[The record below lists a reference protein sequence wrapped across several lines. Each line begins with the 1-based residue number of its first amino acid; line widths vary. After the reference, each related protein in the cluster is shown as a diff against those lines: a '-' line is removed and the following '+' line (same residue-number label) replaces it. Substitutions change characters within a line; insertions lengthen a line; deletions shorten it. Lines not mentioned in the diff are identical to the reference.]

1 MLVGSFWTLLVRTL
15 LAPLTIYITITTHA
29 SRVMDDFDFSF
40 SGSLLD
46 ANTTLSVLT
55 IDGQDVKLADG
66 RVITLRKKP
75 TTAEPPS
82 IDNIAGSFMDIDKI
96 FAEAELANRIK
107 NTDKDLEYFRPTL
120 ASSSSTTLE
129 MWTEKYRPQK
139 FLDLCSAGNDKAYRQ
154 LFRWLKDWGQPVDP
168 ADPPKHKILLVHGPP
183 GMGKTLAVHICARQ
197 LGYHL
202 EELNAANSLDQLP
215 LSSAA
220 NFDDKRAKTSSAL
233 RLRISNA
240 LSANTIG
247 ALNKPTCLVIDEI
260 DLATNTVDIVRALND
275 IIRDDIRASRTY
287 DNDKK
292 KRPKRLL
299 RPIICI
305 ANEIFPQG
313 SRHLGAVAAME
324 KLRPI
329 CDIVNLKKPVKTGIH
344 AIRDHL
350 QWIAKQEGINLDHK
364 GVTSVVDMCDAD
376 IRACINHLQ
385 FASRANKSSHNGT
398 YKDGLVS
405 WTEIVDLLFK
415 HNPKVPKDQAFQGLC
430 DTFLGESSKAAP
442 HIDRVMRGVF
452 NRYLDYEDNNMAKPL
467 EMADW
472 FAHYDLLNLRGEATQ
487 GLGYGCILALKTWIT
502 YQDVARLRSAEPV
515 VANARHME
523 YELMDTMRSNTAVA
537 ELIWSRLPV
546 NLQRELG
553 LASLPGF
560 LTMVIPHL
568 FELLH
573 PLLSSKIK
581 LNLLEEE
588 KLALLRVVTFVK
600 QMDLRME
607 TTKDHTT
614 GQVSLAFN
622 PSLDSFINYQSEWAT
637 QLWLFAEKGIQRKRI
652 QLFPLLLAEFDA
664 PKPQLKRLLAAM
676 DDGNVAPKRAKTTMD
691 FFKQQYD
698 GVNNKKESSPVPAA
712 TPTERIWVKYNEGFL
727 NAVRKTIRWQDL
739 WRA

>member
-1 MLVGSFWTLLVRTL
+1 
-15 LAPLTIYITITTHA
+15 
-29 SRVMDDFDFSF
+29 MDDFDFSF

-55 IDGQDVKLADG
+55 IDGQDVKLANG
-66 RVITLRKKP
+66 QVITLRKKTA
-75 TTAEPPS
+75 TTKAVEEES
-82 IDNIAGSFMDIDKI
+82 IAGSFMDIDKL

-107 NTDKDLEYFRPTL
+107 NADKDLEFFSPVPK
-120 ASSSSTTLE
+120 SSTLE
-129 MWTEKYRPQK
+129 IWTEKYRPQK

-154 LFRWLKDWGQPVDP
+154 LFRWLKDWDTPVDP
-168 ADPPKHKILLVHGPP
+168 NEPPKHKILLVYGPP

-215 LSSAA
+215 LSSATS
-220 NFDDKRAKTSSAL
+220 FDDKRAKTLSAL

-260 DLATNTVDIVRALND
+260 DLATNTVDIVKALND
-275 IIRDDIRASRTY
+275 IIRDDIRSSRTY
-287 DNDKK
+287 DTKDKK

-305 ANEIFPQG
+305 ANEIYPQG

-324 KLRPI
+324 RLRPI
-329 CDIVNLKKPVKTGIH
+329 CDIVQLKKPVKTGIH

-385 FASRANKSSHNGT
+385 FASRAAKSHSNT

-415 HNPKVPKDQAFQGLC
+415 HNPKVPKDQTFQSLC

-472 FAHYDLLNLRGEATQ
+472 FAHYDILNLKGEATQ
-487 GLGYGCILALKTWIT
+487 GLGYGCILALKTWAT
-502 YQDVARLRSAEPV
+502 YQDVTRLRSAEPV

-523 YELMDTMRSNTAVA
+523 YELLDTMRSNTAVA

-553 LASLPGF
+553 LVSLHGF
-560 LTMVIPHL
+560 LSVVIPHI

-581 LNLLEEE
+581 LNLLDEE
-588 KLALLRVVTFVK
+588 KLALLRVASFVK
-600 QMDLRME
+600 QMDLCME

-614 GQVSLAFN
+614 GLLSLAFN
-622 PSLDSFINYQSEWAT
+622 PSLDSFIDYRSEWAT

-664 PKPQLKRLLAAM
+664 PKPQLKRPLTPTENGGEA
-676 DDGNVAPKRAKTTMD
+676 APKRAKTTMD

-698 GVNNKKESSPVPAA
+698 DVNTQKEPSPVTAA
-712 TPTERIWVKYNEGFL
+712 AAAPTERIWVKYNEGFL
-727 NAVRKTIRWQDL
+727 NAVRKTIHWQDL